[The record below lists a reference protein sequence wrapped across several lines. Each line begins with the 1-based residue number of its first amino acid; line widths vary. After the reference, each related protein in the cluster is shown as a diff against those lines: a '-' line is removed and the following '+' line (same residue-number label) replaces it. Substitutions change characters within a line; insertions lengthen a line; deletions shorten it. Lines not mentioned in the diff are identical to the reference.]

1 MLWDLKMEKDLD
13 DCEFWL
19 PPQFLTDDDL
29 LMDFKTHHSV
39 GEGKDGSKLFGGDF
53 QSEFTYGFNPFGPHS
68 DLSSPVESVVG
79 STETESDEDDYISGL
94 TRKMGFYSLQEAGLG
109 YENTKGRSLS
119 GSPQSTLC
127 GVLGAW
133 CGCKQGSSRG
143 SPNCPSQASSPP
155 PMNRPD
161 VSLDLLYA
169 AAGEVARI
177 RMIDDTAGLYHN
189 KAGIWSLPPRKTSP
203 VPVGPNNPKHNLGP
217 FSTNQPQLSYQQL
230 QVAQFQRLKQQQMIK
245 QGQGVLGNGKAGF
258 SQFSLNQN
266 HQQIF
271 ENRTRNGAKGTL
283 NLPNSAWPTLQ
294 QSQQLQ
300 PQPNAGSGM
309 RGVFLGNPGPKREC
323 AGTGVFLPRRVG
335 TQTETRKKPG
345 CPVILPDRVVQA
357 LNLNLGAMDAAAR
370 PLSQVQT
377 RCHNG
382 DVGFT
387 STTDGGLKYRNNM
400 AAPLQRRNQRTQPST
415 AMPQELQLPQEWTY

>member
-1 MLWDLKMEKDLD
+1 MEKDLVD

-19 PPQFLTDDDL
+19 PPQFLTDDYL
-29 LMDFKTHHSV
+29 LMDFKTNSP
-39 GEGKDGSKLFGGDF
+39 GNDGSKLFGG
-53 QSEFTYGFNPFGPHS
+53 EFGCGFSLFGSNS

-79 STETESDEDDYISGL
+79 STENESDEDDYITGL
-94 TRKMGFYSLQEAGLG
+94 TRKMASSTLQEAGLG
-109 YENTKGRSLS
+109 YENGKGLSLS

-127 GVLGAW
+127 GVLVAG

-177 RMIDDTAGLYHN
+177 RMIEESAGLYHN
-189 KAGIWSLPPRKTSP
+189 KGGIWSAPPVT
-203 VPVGPNNPKHNLGP
+203 VGPKNPKHNLGL
-217 FSTNQPQLSYQQL
+217 FNTNQPQLSYQQL
-230 QVAQFQRLKQQQMIK
+230 QVAQFQRLKQQQMVK
-245 QGQGVLGNGKAGF
+245 QVQGQGVLGNGKGGF
-258 SQFSLNQN
+258 RQFPLNQS
-266 HQQIF
+266 HQQLA
-271 ENRTRNGAKGTL
+271 ENRARNGVKGTL

-300 PQPNAGSGM
+300 QQQQPHSGSGM
-309 RGVFLGNPGPKREC
+309 RAVFLGNPGPKREC

-357 LNLNLGAMDAAAR
+357 LNLNLEAMDAATTR
-370 PLSQVQT
+370 PQSHVQT
-377 RCHNG
+377 RCHNENTS
-382 DVGFT
+382 FT
-387 STTDGGLKYRNNM
+387 PAPEYRNM
-400 AAPLQRRNQRTQPST
+400 AAAAAAAAAQQRRNQRTQPPP